1 MVQGKTIYLQLN
13 VHALF
18 LLRFSKLHLFALL
31 VACFLFYICCRVC
44 IYIGT
49 FVYMKKLDGINS
61 LSMTDELVVCI
72 NKLDNASQQ
81 SSTKVEF
88 YT

>member
-1 MVQGKTIYLQLN
+1 MLSFCYVFPSFTYLLS
-13 VHALF
+13 
-18 LLRFSKLHLFALL
+18 LLPVSLSI
-31 VACFLFYICCRVC
+31 YICCRVC

-49 FVYMKKLDGINS
+49 FVYMKKLDGINY